1 MTSASVKDLRSLM
14 TFVGTPELPKASQ
27 TKDGMEFGALMTKTG
42 DKDSNTNIG
51 TSQGT
56 KPKMEAKDA
65 KADLSTNRKVNVKED
80 TSKVTSEGEVQEVSP
95 EEVNQ
100 MMDSAKEVLKE
111 VAEELDVTEDVVLE
125 AMEVLGLDL
134 LSLLDPTNMTDLVLE
149 ITDEEPM
156 AMVTNEELFNTV
168 KDLSSMVDAT
178 VADLADDM
186 DIEISDVISKVEQAE
201 VQLSNTPETQMS
213 VEANSDSE
221 EVKEMPK
228 YTVNIHTETKE
239 VKATTDEK
247 GNVVSTQTVETKDET
262 AEISKVAQKSETK
275 HESAK
280 DNESGS
286 HLLGQ
291 SNNLLNNLANN
302 THEVTHTELPQQSF
316 FSNETQNIMNQIM
329 DNIKVNVNPDV
340 QELEMQLHPESLG
353 TVKINLVNKG
363 GEITAEFKVAS
374 ENIKEAVET
383 QIIDLKQA
391 LKDSGVKVEAVNVS
405 VDTSGFDS
413 NLWQGKGNDDNFE
426 QDDKNKKPH
435 RINLNEIDELFKDEA
450 SEEEILAAE
459 MMEVNGNTVDYQA

>member
-14 TFVGTPELPKASQ
+14 TFIGTPELTKASQ
-27 TKDGMEFGALMTKTG
+27 SKGSMEFGALMTKAG
-42 DKDSNTNIG
+42 DTDSNKNIG

-65 KADLSTNRKVNVKED
+65 KADLSTSRKVNVKKE
-80 TSKVTSEGEVQEVSP
+80 TSKVTSEGETKEVSP
-95 EEVNQ
+95 EEVDR

-111 VAEELDVTEDVVLE
+111 VAEELDVTEDVALE
-125 AMEVLGLDL
+125 AMEALGLDL
-134 LSLLDPTNMTDLVLE
+134 LSLLDPTNMTDLILE

-156 AMVTNEELFNTV
+156 ALVTNEELFNTV

-186 DIEISDVISKVEQAE
+186 DIEISDVVSKVEQAE

-262 AEISKVAQKSETK
+262 AEISKVAPKSETN
-275 HESAK
+275 HESSK

-286 HLLGQ
+286 YLLGQ

-302 THEVTHTELPQQSF
+302 THEVAHTELPQQSF

-426 QDDKNKKPH
+426 QDDKNKRPH

>member
-14 TFVGTPELPKASQ
+14 TFIGTPELTKASQ
-27 TKDGMEFGALMTKTG
+27 SKDSMEFGALMTKAG
-42 DKDSNTNIG
+42 DTDSNKNIG

-65 KADLSTNRKVNVKED
+65 KADLSTNRKVNVKKE
-80 TSKVTSEGEVQEVSP
+80 TSKVTSEGETKKVSP
-95 EEVNQ
+95 EEVDR

-111 VAEELDVTEDVVLE
+111 VAEELDVTEDAALE
-125 AMEVLGLDL
+125 AMEALGLNL

-156 AMVTNEELFNTV
+156 ALVTNEELFNTV

-186 DIEISDVISKVEQAE
+186 DIEISDVVSKVEQAE

-262 AEISKVAQKSETK
+262 AEISKVAPKSETN
-275 HESAK
+275 HESSK

-286 HLLGQ
+286 YLLGQ

-302 THEVTHTELPQQSF
+302 THEVAHTELPQQSF